1 MSVDM
6 GKAKKILSDAF
17 VKNVDE
23 LSEDELL
30 DQVISVEN
38 TVRELNE
45 EQKNDEQ
52 LRAAKEV
59 VKDLNA
65 GYTNAMKHEKAK
77 LDYLINRINEL
88 RNTEIGENSPQV

>member
-1 MSVDM
+1 MGIDM

-17 VKNVDE
+17 VKNVEE

-30 DQVISVEN
+30 DQVINVEN
-38 TVRELNE
+38 TVRDLVE
-45 EQKNDEQ
+45 EQNNDEQ

-65 GYTNAMKHEKAK
+65 GYTNAIKHEKAK